1 MDIEREILELKN
13 RVAYLESV
21 LKIRETEM
29 VSATSDQKR
38 DKTKFLF
45 DNKIYAKNRF
55 VLAVIKRYIDETN
68 PTFAELESIFN
79 KSLQGSLNVVLP
91 LDEAN
96 KIKDAAKRYFMD
108 DVLELKDG
116 AKVVVCT
123 QWGIFN
129 VANIERLAKKLG
141 YEVERV

>member
-21 LKIRETEM
+21 LKIKETENT
-29 VSATSDQKR
+29 SATSDQKR

-55 VLAVIKRYIDETN
+55 VLAVIKKYIDEAN

-96 KIKDAAKRYFMD
+96 KIKDAAKRYFMG

-116 AKVVVCT
+116 SKVVVCT

>member
-21 LKIRETEM
+21 LKIKESEVT
-29 VSATSDQKR
+29 SAPNDQKR

-55 VLAVIKRYIDETN
+55 VLAVVKKYIDETN
-68 PTFAELESIFN
+68 PTFAELENIFN
-79 KSLQGSLNVVLP
+79 KSLQGSLNVVLTY
-91 LDEAN
+91 DDAS
-96 KIKDAAKRYFMD
+96 KIKDAAKRYFLD
-108 DVLELKDG
+108 DILELKDD

>member
-13 RVAYLESV
+13 RVAYLEGL
-21 LKIRETEM
+21 LKQKETALAQ
-29 VSATSDQKR
+29 ATSDQKR

-55 VLAVIKRYIDETN
+55 VLAVVKKYVEENN
-68 PTFAELESIFN
+68 PTYDELEGIFN
-79 KSLQGSLNVVLP
+79 KSLQGSLNVILTTS
-91 LDEAN
+91 EAN
-96 KIKDAAKRYFMD
+96 KIKDASKRYFLD
-108 DVLELKDG
+108 DEIELKDG
-116 AKVVVCT
+116 SKVVVCT

-129 VANIERLAKKLG
+129 VANIERLATRLG